1 MTYYTPTMPMRR
13 VAVFAGSTPALVPA
27 YAEAAVRIGRLLAEN
42 GITLLTE
49 GITTGLTE
57 TMAESA
63 RDAAGTVVHMPRDA
77 ALVEKADAFLA
88 LPQGIANLDELF
100 QLWSW
105 QHAGDPERPTGLLNV
120 AGYFTALLKDE
131 SDASVERFVRE
142 SQRGMLIVDADAES
156 LLRTMADFRPPET
169 RRLYP
174 RDDDL

>member
-1 MTYYTPTMPMRR
+1 MRR
-13 VAVFAGSTPALVPA
+13 VAVFAGS
-27 YAEAAVRIGRLLAEN
+27 AEALAPEYADAAARAGRLLAGN

-57 TMAESA
+57 TVSEAA
-63 RDAAGTVVHMPRDA
+63 RQAGGMVVHMARDPVM
-77 ALVEKADAFLA
+77 VEKADAFLA

-105 QHAGDPERPTGLLNV
+105 QHAGDAERPTGLLNV

-131 SDASVERFVRE
+131 SDAAVERFVRE
-142 SQRGMLIVDADAES
+142 SQRGMLIVDADLDS

-169 RRLYP
+169 RRLHP
-174 RDDDL
+174 RDDL

>member
-1 MTYYTPTMPMRR
+1 MRR
-13 VAVFAGSTPALVPA
+13 IAVFAGSAPALIPA
-27 YAEAAVRIGRLLAEN
+27 YADAAVRIGRLLAEN

-57 TMAESA
+57 MVGESA
-63 RDAAGTVVHMPRDA
+63 RAAAGTVVHMARDA
-77 ALVEKADAFLA
+77 VMVEKADGFLA

-120 AGYFTALLKDE
+120 SGYFTALLKDE

-156 LLRTMADFRPPET
+156 LLRAMADFRPPET
-169 RRLYP
+169 RRLHP
-174 RDDDL
+174 REDDL